1 MQQIIRGEHPMLRM
15 GARKIA
21 AAVNASKIDA
31 VDVTE
36 AFIARIEKANPTL
49 NALVRFEPDTARRE
63 AGDIRR
69 RQTSGESMPLA
80 GVPVI
85 VKDNVWVGGRRIA
98 QGSRLFA
105 DHVAPVDAI
114 GVARLRKAG
123 AVIIGIGNSPEFACK
138 GVTNSPFHGTT
149 LHPLDDRLTPG
160 GSSGGNAAALA
171 ADFAPIALGTDGGG
185 SGRRPPA
192 HTGTVGFKPSFG
204 AIPYGPGFPEPFWGI
219 AVLAPMGRT
228 VSDVALLFDAIA
240 GPHPRDP
247 ESISIEPSAPADA
260 ARGRIAFSPRLGLGI
275 PVDPDVA
282 NAIEAGIGALIDAGW
297 PIERADPRWPDGF
310 SEAAV
315 MPMQAAGLVALQGEA
330 FEKNPDAFDPDIRAQ
345 IERGLRLTGGEVA
358 AALEASQR
366 IKRIVGAFFQDH
378 DLLLCPTAPCVAWP
392 HTRLGPERIAGVE
405 VGPRGHAVFTPLFN
419 HGLVPAISIPC
430 GQGRDGLPVGLQI
443 IGRRGQDRRVLAAAA
458 VAETHLA
465 RLNDYPRCRA

>member
-1 MQQIIRGEHPMLRM
+1 MLHM
-15 GARKIA
+15 DAREIA
-21 AAVNASKIDA
+21 AAVTASKLDA

-36 AFIARIEKANPTL
+36 SFIARIETANPAL
-49 NALVRFEPDTARRE
+49 NALVRFEPETARRE
-63 AGDIRR
+63 ARDIRQR
-69 RQTSGESMPLA
+69 VKNGEHLPLA
-80 GVPVI
+80 GVPLV

-98 QGSRLFA
+98 QGSRLYA
-105 DHVAPVDAI
+105 DHVAPEDAI

-123 AVIIGIGNSPEFACK
+123 AVIIGIGNSPEFASK

-149 LHPLDDRLTPG
+149 LHPLDARLTPG

-185 SGRRPPA
+185 SGRRPSA

-228 VSDVALLFDAIA
+228 VSDVTALFDAIA

-247 ESISIEPSAPADA
+247 ESISIDPTPPAHPL
-260 ARGRIAFSPRLGLGI
+260 RGRIAFSPRLGLSV
-275 PVDPDVA
+275 PVDPDVSR
-282 NAIEAGIGALIDAGW
+282 AIEVGIGALTDAGW
-297 PIERADPRWPDGF
+297 VIELADPQWSTGF
-310 SEAAV
+310 SETAV
-315 MPMQAAGLVALQGEA
+315 MPMQAAGLAALHGET
-330 FEKNPDAFDPDIRAQ
+330 FTRDPDAFDPDIRAQ
-345 IERGLRLTGGEVA
+345 IERGLKLTGADVA
-358 AALEASQR
+358 QALEASQN
-366 IKRIVGAFFQDH
+366 IKRTVGVFFQDY

-392 HTRLGPERIAGVE
+392 HTRLGPERIDGVE

-458 VAETHLA
+458 VAEAHLA
-465 RLNDYPRCRA
+465 RFNDYRRWRA

>member
-1 MQQIIRGEHPMLRM
+1 MLLRM
-15 GARKIA
+15 SARDIA
-21 AAVNASKIDA
+21 TAVNASKLDA

-36 AFIARIEKANPTL
+36 AFITRIEKANPKL
-49 NALVRFEPDTARRE
+49 NALVRFDPEVARCE
-63 AGDIRR
+63 AIDVGRR
-69 RQTSGESMPLA
+69 VKSGETMPLA
-80 GVPVI
+80 GVPVV

-98 QGSRLFA
+98 QGSRLYA
-105 DHVAPVDAI
+105 EHVAPEDAI
-114 GVARLRKAG
+114 GVARLRAAG
-123 AVIIGIGNSPEFACK
+123 AVVIGIGNSPEFACK

-171 ADFAPIALGTDGGG
+171 ANFAPIALGTDGGG

-228 VSDVALLFDAIA
+228 VSDVAAVFEAVA
-240 GPHPRDP
+240 GPHTRDP
-247 ESISIEPSAPADA
+247 ESIPIDPATPSYPL
-260 ARGRIAFSPRLGLGI
+260 RGRIAFSPQLGLGV
-275 PVDPDVA
+275 PVDPDVVR
-282 NAIEAGIGALIDAGW
+282 AIEAAIGALGDSGW
-297 PIERADPRWPDGF
+297 AIERADPKWPDGF
-310 SEAAV
+310 SETAV

-330 FEKNPDAFDPDIRAQ
+330 FKRDPGAFDPDIRAQ
-345 IERGLRLTGGEVA
+345 IERGLALTGADVA
-358 AALEASQR
+358 QALEASQK
-366 IKRIVGAFFQDH
+366 IKRTVGLFFQDY
-378 DLLLCPTAPCVAWP
+378 DLLLSPTAPCVAWP
-392 HTRLGPERIAGVE
+392 HTRLGPERIGGVE

-458 VAETHLA
+458 IAETHLA
-465 RLNDYPRCRA
+465 RFNAYPRCRA

>member
-1 MQQIIRGEHPMLRM
+1 MLRM
-15 GARKIA
+15 GARDIA
-21 AAVNASKIDA
+21 AAVNTSKLDA
-31 VDVTE
+31 VEVTE
-36 AFIARIEKANPTL
+36 SFIARIEQANPAL
-49 NALVRFEPDTARRE
+49 NALVRFEPEMARRE
-63 AGDIRR
+63 ASDVRR
-69 RQTSGESMPLA
+69 RQKCGEHMPLA
-80 GVPVI
+80 GVPVV

-98 QGSRLFA
+98 QGSRLYA
-105 DHVAPVDAI
+105 DHVAPEDAI

-204 AIPYGPGFPEPFWGI
+204 AIPYGPGSPEPFWGI

-228 VSDVALLFDAIA
+228 VSDVETLFDVIA

-247 ESISIEPSAPADA
+247 ESIPVDPSTPPDPI
-260 ARGRIAFSPRLGLGI
+260 RGRIAFSPQLGLGV
-275 PVDPDVA
+275 PVDPEVSR
-282 NAIEAGIGALIDAGW
+282 AIEAAIGVLNDAGW
-297 PIERADPRWPDGF
+297 PIERADPRWPNGF

-315 MPMQAAGLVALQGEA
+315 MPMQAAGLVALHGDA
-330 FEKNPDAFDPDIRAQ
+330 FKRDPEAFDPDIRAQ
-345 IERGLRLTGGEVA
+345 IERGLKLTEADVA
-358 AALEASQR
+358 QALEASQQ
-366 IKRIVGAFFQDH
+366 IKRTVGVFFQDY

-392 HTRLGPERIAGVE
+392 HKRLGPERIGGIE

-419 HGLVPAISIPC
+419 HGLVPAISIPA

-443 IGRRGQDRRVLAAAA
+443 IGRRGQDHRVLAAAA
-458 VAETHLA
+458 VAEAHLT
-465 RLNDYPRCRA
+465 RFNDYPRCRA